1 MRNQFLMQ
9 FTADLTRTEIKVAE
23 VAESSAWGAA
33 MNGLLGLGLCKSF
46 SDLEKLPR
54 PQTTFRPKMPSA
66 EAARLHSGWRNA
78 VKRVL

>member
-1 MRNQFLMQ
+1 MQ

-33 MNGLLGLGLCKSF
+33 MAGLLGLGICKSL
-46 SDLEKLPR
+46 DELAALPR
-54 PQTTFRPKMPSA
+54 DSRRFLPQL
-66 EAARLHSGWRNA
+66 AADKVQQLHNGWHAA